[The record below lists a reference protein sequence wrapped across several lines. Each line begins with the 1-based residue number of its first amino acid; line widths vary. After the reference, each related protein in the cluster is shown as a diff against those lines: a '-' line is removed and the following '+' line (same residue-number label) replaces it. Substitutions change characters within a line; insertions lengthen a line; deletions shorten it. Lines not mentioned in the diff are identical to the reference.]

1 MSGSSSSF
9 RPPLRLSK
17 TSNAR
22 LWSLATSSYRTYPS
36 GLESE
41 AHFLF
46 GIVARTRIRTSDMV
60 SKAKRAALAQ
70 HSKSEIPPPIPQKDL
85 YHRIN
90 YTLQA
95 SAFLQNLNAG
105 KITHAGPSQ
114 SLQTT
119 PIDRKGKGKADTRT
133 VDFAGIARREMKSTR
148 KMAAHTQLRLYV
160 RATHN
165 RVISS
170 QS

>member
-1 MSGSSSSF
+1 MHIRSV
-9 RPPLRLSK
+9 
-17 TSNAR
+17 T
-22 LWSLATSSYRTYPS
+22 
-36 GLESE
+36 
-41 AHFLF
+41 
-46 GIVARTRIRTSDMV
+46 VARDRIKPPNMV

-95 SAFLQNLNAG
+95 STFLQSLNAG
-105 KITHAGPSQ
+105 ETSHAGPSRA
-114 SLQTT
+114 SQTT
-119 PIDRKGKGKADTRT
+119 HIDTKGKGKANTRT

-160 RATHN
+160 RATQF
-165 RVISS
+165 RVILS